1 MSRRT
6 ATLLAV
12 LSAGVLTRLAAFQA
26 FDRILPASWLYVDEH
41 VYAAGLR
48 DGPFERPP
56 GTALIAAPLVGLG
69 VPVARAVFSALSLL
83 PAMLLARRAT
93 CAWSSMTGVL
103 AAVDPFLVF
112 AGMQI
117 LPEAPAAALVAVSAT
132 LLAGRG
138 DAPAGRAGIVSSG
151 LALGAACLFRA
162 ELGLLVPAALLFRPG
177 RRWLVFTAAFA
188 LPVAG
193 AMLSNSGRGGGLSI
207 ASNASENLWL
217 GTRSELLRTPP
228 GVEFETLVGVD
239 PYRDG
244 GFLDRAAGNAISDP
258 VGTASFAF
266 HKAMAGMALP
276 GEGRNLDD
284 TWLLVRTGLAYLL
297 PVPALAL
304 LIGLARSIR
313 SPGGRDDWLRRAAVP
328 ALVASSAVFLPA
340 LRYRTAFMPLFWNSA
355 AVPPSR
361 GERRTL
367 VLSAFLLAACSLV
380 PLDAARPGLSYIA
393 RAGEEIDHGMPLS
406 ALASLDS
413 AGQRGFTGAD
423 MNNLGGIALAM
434 LGRGDEAMREFGLAR
449 TGAPGSPT
457 VWKNTA
463 VLLWGLGRREEAME
477 AAGRAVRLDPRLA
490 DLLAP
495 LTGAR
500 GSGVR

>member
-12 LSAGVLTRLAAFQA
+12 LAAGVLTRMAALQA

-48 DGPFERPP
+48 DTPFERPP
-56 GTALIAAPLVGLG
+56 GTALLASPLVGLG
-69 VPVARAVFSALSLL
+69 VPAARAVFSALSLL
-83 PAMLLARRAT
+83 PAILLARRST
-93 CAWSSMTGVL
+93 CGWSSMTSVL
-103 AAVDPFLVF
+103 AAVDPFLVL

-138 DAPAGRAGIVSSG
+138 ESPAGRAGIASSG

-193 AMLSNSGRGGGLSI
+193 AMLWNAGRGGGISL

-217 GTRSELLRTPP
+217 GTRIELLRTPP

-239 PYRDG
+239 PFRDG
-244 GFLDRAAGNAISDP
+244 DFLDMAADSAISDP
-258 VGTASFAF
+258 LGTASFALR
-266 HKAMAGMALP
+266 KAMAGMAVP

-284 TWLLVRTGLAYLL
+284 PWLLRRTGLAFLL

-304 LIGLARSIR
+304 VLGLARSLR
-313 SPGGRDDWLRRAAVP
+313 GTAGRDDWLRRSAMP
-328 ALVASSAVFLPA
+328 ALVVSSAVFLPA
-340 LRYRTAFMPLFWNSA
+340 LRYRSALMPLFWSSA
-355 AVPPSR
+355 SVPPSR
-361 GERRTL
+361 GERL
-367 VLSAFLLAACSLV
+367 VIALSAFVLLVCSLFR
-380 PLDAARPGLSYIA
+380 LDAARPGLSYIA

-413 AGQRGFTGAD
+413 AGQRGFAGPD
-423 MNNLGGIALAM
+423 MSNLGGIALAM
-434 LGRGDEAMREFGLAR
+434 LGRGDEALREFRSAQA
-449 TGAPGSPT
+449 GAPGSPT
-457 VWKNTA
+457 VWKNTS
-463 VLLWGLGRREEAME
+463 VLLWGMGRLDEARE

-490 DLLAP
+490 EPLAP
-495 LTGAR
+495 MTGM
-500 GSGVR
+500 GGNGVR

>member
-1 MSRRT
+1 LSRRT

-12 LSAGVLTRLAAFQA
+12 LTAGVLTRIAALQA

-41 VYAAGLR
+41 VYAAGLPE
-48 DGPFERPP
+48 GPFERPP
-56 GTALIAAPLVGLG
+56 GTALVAAPLVGLG
-69 VPVARAVFSALSLL
+69 VPAARAVFSALSLL
-83 PAMLLARRAT
+83 PAVLIARRAT

-103 AAVDPFLVF
+103 AAVDPFLVL

-117 LPEAPAAALVAVSAT
+117 LPEAPAAALVAVSAS
-132 LLAGRG
+132 LLAGRRG
-138 DAPAGRAGIVSSG
+138 APAGRAGIASSG
-151 LALGAACLFRA
+151 LVLGAACLFRA

-177 RRWLVFTAAFA
+177 RKWLLFSAAFA
-188 LPVAG
+188 LPLAG
-193 AMLSNSGRGGGLSI
+193 AMLSNADRGGGLSI

-217 GTRSELLRTPP
+217 GTRIELLRTPP

-244 GFLDRAAGNAISDP
+244 DFLEKAAGNTLSDP
-258 VGTASFAF
+258 LGTASLTLR
-266 HKAMAGMALP
+266 KAMAGMALP

-284 TWLLVRTGLAYLL
+284 PWLLLRTGLAFLL

-313 SPGGRDDWLRRAAVP
+313 SSGDRDDWLRRAAAP
-328 ALVASSAVFLPA
+328 ALAVSSAVFFPA
-340 LRYRTAFMPLFWNSA
+340 LWYRTAFMPLFWNSA
-355 AVPPSR
+355 AVPPSG
-361 GERRTL
+361 GERRAL
-367 VLSAFLLAACSLV
+367 ALSAVLLAACSLV
-380 PLDAARPGLSYIA
+380 RLDAARPGLSYIA

-413 AGQRGFTGAD
+413 AGQRGFSGPD

-434 LGRGDEAMREFGLAR
+434 LGRGEEASREFGLAQA
-449 TGAPGSPT
+449 GAPGSPT
-457 VWKNTA
+457 VWKNTS
-463 VLLWGLGRREEAME
+463 VLLWGLGRREEARE
-477 AAGRAVRLDPRLA
+477 AAVRAVRLDPRLA

-495 LTGAR
+495 ITGAR
-500 GSGVR
+500 GSIGR